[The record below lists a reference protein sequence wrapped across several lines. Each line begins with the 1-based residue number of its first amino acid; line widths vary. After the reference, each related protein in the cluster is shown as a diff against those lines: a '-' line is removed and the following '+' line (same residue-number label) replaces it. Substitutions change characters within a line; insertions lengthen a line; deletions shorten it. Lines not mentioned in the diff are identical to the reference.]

1 MKDPRESPGK
11 PESMGSS
18 QENRQHTVVSEHVG
32 THELFLH
39 GSDPKALISL
49 QEDQVLVPRLATG

>member
-18 QENRQHTVVSEHVG
+18 QENRQHTVVLEHLG

-39 GSDPKALISL
+39 GSDPKGTDKSAGG
-49 QEDQVLVPRLATG
+49 TKC